1 VAATVEPS
9 DVHPI
14 RVLIVEDNP
23 GDVVL
28 FEESIR
34 DARILVSLAVA
45 EDGDEAL
52 RMLEKPDD
60 AGNSYRPEI
69 VFLDLNLPK
78 KNGFEVLAKLR
89 ANKKYDAIPIVIM
102 TSSDAEQDIA
112 RGYSLRANAY
122 ITKPVDLEQFA
133 RVLKTTKDFWF
144 NVVRYPQGENH
155 A

>member
-1 VAATVEPS
+1 
-9 DVHPI
+9 
-14 RVLIVEDNP
+14 
-23 GDVVL
+23 
-28 FEESIR
+28 
-34 DARILVSLAVA
+34 
-45 EDGDEAL
+45 
-52 RMLEKPDD
+52 MLEKPDD